1 MPSAP
6 LIGVT
11 GQVSAVD
18 KQFTGEENLRLIA
31 DLRHLGR
38 DEGRRRVAELL
49 ERFDLVD
56 AAGKPASTYSGG
68 MRRRLDLAMTLIGD
82 PRIIFLDE
90 PTTGLDPRSRRVMWQ
105 TIRELVAGGVTI
117 LLTTQYLEEADRL
130 ADRIAILDQR
140 PDRRRGHA
148 RGAQATRP
156 GRPHPARRSPDATEL
171 ERAAGVLDVADRDD
185 EALSL
190 LVPGTGGVGSLRTL
204 LDQARRRLA
213 RRERA
218 VRPDPRPRRC
228 LPDAHGRPGRQQR
241 WHHDDRAPDGRR
253 LGDHAPP
260 QPPPDAALSLA
271 DPLHRGLPVVFLL
284 LFVYVFGGAI
294 GAGLGDVTA
303 GREAYLAYVIPGI
316 LLMTVAGGA
325 QGTAISVAMDMTEGI
340 IARFR
345 TMAIARGAVLTG
357 HVVGSVIQ
365 TMLAVVIV
373 MAVALLIGFRPTT
386 GPLEWVAAAG
396 LLALTAVAISWLS
409 VALGMVPKDVETAS
423 NLPMF
428 LVILPFLSSG
438 FVPTETMPGPLAW
451 FAEHQPFTPIIET
464 IRGLL
469 LGTPIGSDGI
479 VAVAWCVGISILGY
493 LWSRRLYDRNP
504 A

>member
-1 MPSAP
+1 MTALPMVADSATM
-6 LIGVT
+6 LRR
-11 GQVSAVD
+11 
-18 KQFTGEENLRLIA
+18 NLR
-31 DLRHLGR
+31 R
-38 DEGRRRVAELL
+38 
-49 ERFDLVD
+49 
-56 AAGKPASTYSGG
+56 
-68 MRRRLDLAMTLIGD
+68 MRRYPSLTL
-82 PRIIFLDE
+82 F
-90 PTTGLDPRSRRVMWQ
+90 
-105 TIRELVAGGVTI
+105 
-117 LLTTQYLEEADRL
+117 
-130 ADRIAILDQR
+130 IA
-140 PDRRRGHA
+140 
-148 RGAQATRP
+148 
-156 GRPHPARRSPDATEL
+156 
-171 ERAAGVLDVADRDD
+171 
-185 EALSL
+185 
-190 LVPGTGGVGSLRTL
+190 
-204 LDQARRRLA
+204 
-213 RRERA
+213 
-218 VRPDPRPRRC
+218 
-228 LPDAHGRPGRQQR
+228 
-241 WHHDDRAPDGRR
+241 
-253 LGDHAPP
+253 
-260 QPPPDAALSLA
+260 
-271 DPLHRGLPVVFLL
+271 GLPVVFLL

-373 MAVALLIGFRPTT
+373 TAVALLIGFRPTT
-386 GPLEWVAAAG
+386 GPLEWAAAAG
-396 LLALTAVAISWLS
+396 LLALAAVAISWLS

-504 A
+504 AS